1 MVKVVKIGGEEESSA
16 IEEEVEPR
24 TEFAE
29 YKDKQEKVKKVY
41 YFLVIIQYL
50 AICYYFASYGL
61 EDDSLFLLA
70 VWTIAY
76 AILLPIILV
85 IIGFTISGGFL
96 VGIITSLTYGLLGL
110 LARFIMKI
118 LGFDV
123 ELIFPE
129 LEGHIGVVCNP
140 NALNR
145 YTSYNLSVEI
155 EKAGLY
161 GNSFW
166 HGNKIAAR
174 SKEGEIPV
182 GTNVDVIEA
191 NYWSLSSLLRNSPV
205 ITVVPIGGQVLE
217 SEVEEKS
224 FLREMANIFR
234 IVLLLIG
241 ILFIF
246 LAGLVFSTCNATG
259 CGTVMDTVPC
269 FSVSI
274 ISFILFY
281 YMGKIE

>member
-1 MVKVVKIGGEEESSA
+1 MVKVIKIGEEEESSA

-50 AICYYFASYGL
+50 AICYYFASYEL

-76 AILLPIILV
+76 AILLPIILL

-140 NALNR
+140 
-145 YTSYNLSVEI
+145 
-155 EKAGLY
+155 
-161 GNSFW
+161 
-166 HGNKIAAR
+166 
-174 SKEGEIPV
+174 
-182 GTNVDVIEA
+182 
-191 NYWSLSSLLRNSPV
+191 
-205 ITVVPIGGQVLE
+205 
-217 SEVEEKS
+217 
-224 FLREMANIFR
+224 
-234 IVLLLIG
+234 
-241 ILFIF
+241 
-246 LAGLVFSTCNATG
+246 
-259 CGTVMDTVPC
+259 
-269 FSVSI
+269 
-274 ISFILFY
+274 
-281 YMGKIE
+281 

>member
-1 MVKVVKIGGEEESSA
+1 MAKVIKIGEEEESLA
-16 IEEEVEPR
+16 IEEEAELRP
-24 TEFAE
+24 EFAE
-29 YKDKQEKVKKVY
+29 YKDKQEKVKKIY
-41 YFLVIIQYL
+41 YSIVIIQYL
-50 AICYYFASYGL
+50 VICYYFASYGL
-61 EDDSLFLLA
+61 DEDSLFLLA

-96 VGIITSLTYGLLGL
+96 IGIISSLTYGLLGL
-110 LARFIMKI
+110 LARSIMRI

-129 LEGHIGVVCNP
+129 LAGHVGVVCNP

-174 SKEGEIPV
+174 FEGGDIPI
-182 GTNVDVIEA
+182 GTNVKVIEA
-191 NYWSLSSLLRNSPV
+191 NYWSLNSLLRNSPV
-205 ITVVPIGGQVLE
+205 LMVVPFE
-217 SEVEEKS
+217 DETKTSEASYPPDAFV
-224 FLREMANIFR
+224 
-234 IVLLLIG
+234 
-241 ILFIF
+241 
-246 LAGLVFSTCNATG
+246 
-259 CGTVMDTVPC
+259 
-269 FSVSI
+269 
-274 ISFILFY
+274 
-281 YMGKIE
+281 